1 MDIKVKS
8 LFLKSSPQKVRPVLF
23 GLRGK
28 TLETAMTELKF
39 TNKKGSKMT
48 FDLVKSA
55 QAAAK
60 ENDLDAEKVTIKS
73 INCTEGPRLK
83 RRLIGSRGRAKPILK
98 RMCHLNLTVTD
109 IQINKQEI
117 SNKKQTDK
125 KVQNKTRTEKSW
137 DKKQIQ
143 KH

>member
-8 LFLKSSPQKVRPVLF
+8 LFLKSSPRKVRPVLY

-28 TLETAMTELKF
+28 TLEAAMIELKF
-39 TNKKGSKMT
+39 TNKKGARLM
-48 FDLVKSA
+48 FDLVKSGF
-55 QAAAK
+55 AAAK
-60 ENDLDAEKVTIKS
+60 ENDLDTDKVFIKS

-109 IQINKQEI
+109 VAIEKTKEDKKDDKNIDDVKAINK
-117 SNKKQTDK
+117 
-125 KVQNKTRTEKSW
+125 EKSEI
-137 DKKQIQ
+137 KTKS
-143 KH
+143 KE